1 MRSKQKNNIVG
12 KNQINNLV
20 IISDGDKANEVL
32 KLFFSD
38 NEAFNDQNNI
48 LNNIFEKKEKNRKTT
63 LSKVYSK
70 ISSKKVN
77 KNNAKLD
84 LKILIPIIEYISL
97 EDKNYLQERWANLI
111 SNIFLNEERSPFV
124 QNCVEILNKL
134 SADEI
139 KILDIIYDYFISEQ
153 AILIKRWGVIENFVG
168 DEYIDTNYISIPA
181 DFIKNQVKLSFA
193 KWNLYF
199 DNLSSHEL
207 VIKKDEK
214 YLHLTTSFN
223 NTGVIFY

>member
-1 MRSKQKNNIVG
+1 VS
-12 KNQINNLV
+12 
-20 IISDGDKANEVL
+20 
-32 KLFFSD
+32 
-38 NEAFNDQNNI
+38 NI
-48 LNNIFEKKEKNRKTT
+48 LI
-63 LSKVYSK
+63 
-70 ISSKKVN
+70 
-77 KNNAKLD
+77 
-84 LKILIPIIEYISL
+84 
-97 EDKNYLQERWANLI
+97 
-111 SNIFLNEERSPFV
+111 NEERSPFV
-124 QNCVEILNKL
+124 QVCIEILNKL

-214 YLHLTTSFN
+214 YLHLTTLGLYFINLCKSD
-223 NTGVIFY
+223 